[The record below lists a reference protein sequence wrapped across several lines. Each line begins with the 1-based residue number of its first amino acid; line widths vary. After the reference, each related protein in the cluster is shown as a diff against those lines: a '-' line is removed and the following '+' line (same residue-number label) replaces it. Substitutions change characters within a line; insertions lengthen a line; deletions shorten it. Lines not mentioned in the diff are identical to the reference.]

1 MAKNVGS
8 NFIATRIQ
16 NSFSQ
21 AWSKVF
27 AFNKSKVNQDSQDS
41 QELENYQSEEY
52 QIDVNSQQ
60 YLHPYLV
67 DRVEPSVQHIIFSS
81 YIKF

>member
-1 MAKNVGS
+1 MAKNIS
-8 NFIATRIQ
+8 NNFFVTRIQ

-27 AFNKSKVNQDSQDS
+27 ALRQSKANQDS

-60 YLHPYLV
+60 NLHPYLI

>member
-1 MAKNVGS
+1 MARNVGS

-21 AWSKVF
+21 VWSKVF
-27 AFNKSKVNQDSQDS
+27 AFNKSKVNQDSQILEDS
-41 QELENYQSEEY
+41 LEEEY
-52 QIDVNSQQ
+52 QIDTDSQQ

>member
-1 MAKNVGS
+1 MAKNAS
-8 NFIATRIQ
+8 NNYLVTGIQ

-21 AWSKVF
+21 FWSKIF
-27 AFNKSKVNQDSQDS
+27 ALKQFKDNQDSQV
-41 QELENYQSEEY
+41 LENSQSEEY

-60 YLHPYLV
+60 NLHPYLI

>member
-1 MAKNVGS
+1 MAKNANN
-8 NFIATRIQ
+8 NFLATRIQ

-21 AWSKVF
+21 AWSKISF
-27 AFNKSKVNQDSQDS
+27 FNQSKANQDSQVLEDS
-41 QELENYQSEEY
+41 QSEEY
-52 QIDVNSQQ
+52 QIDINSQQ
-60 YLHPYLV
+60 NLHPYLI

>member
-1 MAKNVGS
+1 MAKNVS
-8 NFIATRIQ
+8 NNYLATRIQ

-27 AFNKSKVNQDSQDS
+27 AFKKSQVNQDSQENLDS
-41 QELENYQSEEY
+41 QPEEY
-52 QIDVNSQQ
+52 QIDLNSQQ
-60 YLHPYLV
+60 NLHPYLV

>member
-1 MAKNVGS
+1 MAKNIS
-8 NFIATRIQ
+8 NNFLVTRIQ

-21 AWSKVF
+21 VWSKVF
-27 AFNKSKVNQDSQDS
+27 ALKQSKANQDS
-41 QELENYQSEEY
+41 QELENDQSEEY
-52 QIDVNSQQ
+52 PVDVNSQQ